1 MTTLCSAANIT
12 AALGSIGQAD
22 PQDLAVKA
30 TAAAENHCCRP
41 LALSTRF
48 EEHQPGT
55 TRLIN
60 LKAYPV
66 TGIERI
72 CTDLSGVIQIQATNS
87 PWRATVTITTDAA
100 LGWGPPSGLSLSTLE
115 GGTPATTDLSFD
127 SLLTVQDLADA
138 INTVGGWTATVTA
151 GMGLCP
157 TSELNPTLGS
167 LGAVTAPA
175 QLLAY
180 ATTIERYELKARI
193 GKITLHQ
200 IRPDSY
206 QYPDRTFGTLSP
218 ASKVLVVYSA
228 GYNGDPANGP
238 VTSPPDLV
246 EACVQIARG
255 ILDARQFSGTVIE
268 VDLGN
273 TSYKIGEVVEI
284 PDGARRLLS
293 KYVDRRF

>member
-151 GMGLCP
+151 GMGL
-157 TSELNPTLGS
+157 
-167 LGAVTAPA
+167 
-175 QLLAY
+175 
-180 ATTIERYELKARI
+180 
-193 GKITLHQ
+193 
-200 IRPDSY
+200 
-206 QYPDRTFGTLSP
+206 SP